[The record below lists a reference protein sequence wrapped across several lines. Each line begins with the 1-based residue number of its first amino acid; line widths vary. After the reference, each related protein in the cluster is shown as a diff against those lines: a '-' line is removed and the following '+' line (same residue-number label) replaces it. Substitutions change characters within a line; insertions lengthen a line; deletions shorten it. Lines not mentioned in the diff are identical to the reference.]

1 MTAAE
6 PLRIPAAT
14 RAAGED
20 RLTRFAPK
28 MGADY
33 AQGRNFDHGAG
44 RHRDVSQLSPYL
56 RRRLVLEREAVAR
69 ALDAHGPE
77 AAEKFVQEVLWRG
90 YFKGWLEHR
99 PNVWARYRDGLAQDL
114 AALDDAPDLS
124 ARVAEAEV
132 GRSGIACFDAWAR
145 ELRETGYLHNHA
157 RMWFASIW
165 IFTLRLPW
173 RIGADFFYRHLLDGD
188 PASNTLSWRWV
199 AGLHT
204 RGKFYAA
211 EAGNIAR
218 YSGGRFAP
226 DPAQLAEVSEG
237 LEAEEP
243 EGLPPVAP
251 LRAPRAPQPGL
262 PTALLI
268 TEEDCRVED
277 FDLSAFDLRGTA
289 ILSASHL
296 RSPREVAP
304 HVARFERD
312 ALADA
317 AERLRSANV
326 PRLKAADPSALV
338 DWAQSLGVQ
347 QIVTPYIPTG
357 PLGDWR
363 ERAEAALGGRDIA
376 SCELTREWDRV
387 IWPHATAGFFKVKK
401 KLPEILA
408 ALGLA

>member
-6 PLRIPAAT
+6 PLPLPAAT

-33 AQGRNFDHGAG
+33 AQGRNYDHGAG
-44 RHRDVSQLSPYL
+44 RHRGVSQLSPYL

-99 PNVWARYRDGLAQDL
+99 PEVWARYRDGLAQDL
-114 AALDDAPDLS
+114 AALDGAPDLA
-124 ARVAEAEV
+124 ARVAEAEA

-145 ELRETGYLHNHA
+145 ELCATGYLHNHA

-218 YSGGRFAP
+218 YTGGRFAP
-226 DPAQLAEVSEG
+226 DPAQLAEVSAG
-237 LEAEEP
+237 LEADEP
-243 EGLPPVAP
+243 EGLPPVAA
-251 LRAPRAPQPGL
+251 LRRPRAAQPGL

-277 FDLSAFDLRGTA
+277 FDLSAFDLRGAAT
-289 ILSASHL
+289 LSASHL
-296 RSPREVAP
+296 RSPRKVAP
-304 HVARFERD
+304 HVPRFERD

-317 AERLRSANV
+317 AERAGV
-326 PRLKAADPSALV
+326 PDVQRLNAGDPSVLV
-338 DWAQSLGVQ
+338 EWARSLGVRQ
-347 QIVTPYIPTG
+347 LVTPYIPVG

-363 ERAEAALGGRDIA
+363 ESAEAALGRRGIA
-376 SCELTREWDRV
+376 LCELTREWDRV

-401 KLPEILA
+401 KLPQILA
-408 ALGLA
+408 ELGLA

>member
-1 MTAAE
+1 M
-6 PLRIPAAT
+6 PLPAAT

-33 AQGRNFDHGAG
+33 ARGRNFDHGAG

-56 RRRLVLEREAVAR
+56 RRRLVLEREAVTR
-69 ALDAHGPE
+69 AYEAHGAE

-99 PNVWARYRDGLAQDL
+99 PEVWARYRDGLAQDL
-114 AALDDAPDLS
+114 AALDDAPGLA
-124 ARVAEAEV
+124 ARVAEAEA

-211 EAGNIAR
+211 EAANITR
-218 YSGGRFAP
+218 YTGGRFAP
-226 DPAQLAEVSEG
+226 DPAELAEVSEG
-237 LEAEEP
+237 LEANEP
-243 EGLPPVAP
+243 EGLPPVAS
-251 LRAPRAPQPGL
+251 LRAPRPPQPGL

-277 FDLSAFDLRGTA
+277 FDLSAFDLRGAAT
-289 ILSASHL
+289 LSASHL
-296 RSPREVAP
+296 RSTREVAP

-317 AERLRSANV
+317 AERAGV
-326 PRLKAADPSALV
+326 PDVQRLKAGGPSALV
-338 DWAQSLGVQ
+338 DWAQSLGVR
-347 QIVTPYIPTG
+347 QIVTPYIPVG

-363 ERAEAALGGRDIA
+363 ESAEAALGAHGIA
-376 SCELTREWDRV
+376 LCELTREWDRV

-401 KLPEILA
+401 KLPQILA
-408 ALGLA
+408 ELGLA

>member
-33 AQGRNFDHGAG
+33 AQGRNYDHGAG

-56 RRRLVLEREAVAR
+56 RRRLVLEREAVSR
-69 ALDAHGPE
+69 AYEAHGPE

-99 PNVWARYRDGLAQDL
+99 PAVWARYRDGLAQDL
-114 AALDDAPDLS
+114 AALEGAPDL
-124 ARVAEAEV
+124 AERVAEAEA
-132 GRSGIACFDAWAR
+132 GRSGIACFDAWAC

-211 EAGNIAR
+211 EAENIAR
-218 YSGGRFAP
+218 YTGGRFAP

-237 LEAEEP
+237 LEADEP

-251 LRAPRAPQPGL
+251 LCAPRAAEPGL

-277 FDLSAFDLRGTA
+277 FDLSAFDLRGAAT
-289 ILSASHL
+289 LSASHL
-296 RSPREVAP
+296 RSTRKVAP

-317 AERLRSANV
+317 AERAGV
-326 PRLKAADPSALV
+326 PDVQHLKADAPSALL
-338 DWAQSLGVQ
+338 DWAQSLGVRQ
-347 QIVTPYIPTG
+347 LVTPYIPTG

-363 ERAEAALGGRDIA
+363 ESAEAALGERDIA
-376 SCELTREWDRV
+376 LCEPTREWDRV

-401 KLPEILA
+401 KLPQILA
-408 ALGLA
+408 ELGLA